1 MVADSSSLTWGG
13 THNDDVAVVVHTERE
28 GATGSAESE
37 IQVVTTSQAPMM
49 SEIQELTIE
58 GHPLQ
63 YEVQKVFVSSGSEIH
78 SDSTFQLS
86 YNARTT
92 TSIPHDA
99 TAAQVRAAIQGVAG
113 TGDVKVTRH
122 RTGTRGY
129 KWMITFLTTPHAG
142 RPTMSMS
149 ASLYDVGTG
158 GSTTTFTGVNGVVDE
173 TAGTR
178 EITGTFTISFGNV
191 TTKRL
196 PHDASARDVLDEL
209 VYAGV
214 DDDVEVSVED
224 LKDNKR
230 SMQGRR
236 WAVTFNGLV
245 GNQPLMRLDTK
256 NISSSTTSYVNT
268 TRRGTTP
275 LNGSFWLMYG
285 SSRSSVPH
293 NASVKEMQS
302 ALSSISNGRWGTP
315 VLIDRTHLSE
325 DNGEAYEWR
334 LTFPTKAGNIGEL
347 NVRGDTLR
355 GSDAAVSVATELNG
369 TYTPLGGSFYLNS

>member
-1 MVADSSSLTWGG
+1 MHQPSHENVQSVQEVRVQAAQIVHEIQVVELYTPPVHPYEQGNPYSSGSRHPDQDPRHFNETTRNRSMLGGGFKLELEGYSTKMMNASESPEGLIKALEALPPSGGAGSITCNRTKFSEIVWVDGTQRRVTAWAVTFKSRGGDVQPMVADSSSLTWGG

-158 GSTTTFTGVNGVVDE
+158 GSRQPHSPGS
-173 TAGTR
+173 TA
-178 EITGTFTISFGNV
+178 
-191 TTKRL
+191 
-196 PHDASARDVLDEL
+196 
-209 VYAGV
+209 
-214 DDDVEVSVED
+214 
-224 LKDNKR
+224 
-230 SMQGRR
+230 
-236 WAVTFNGLV
+236 
-245 GNQPLMRLDTK
+245 
-256 NISSSTTSYVNT
+256 SST
-268 TRRGTTP
+268 RRLEP
-275 LNGSFWLMYG
+275 EKSLAHLR
-285 SSRSSVPH
+285 SRL
-293 NASVKEMQS
+293 EM
-302 ALSSISNGRWGTP
+302 
-315 VLIDRTHLSE
+315 
-325 DNGEAYEWR
+325 
-334 LTFPTKAGNIGEL
+334 
-347 NVRGDTLR
+347 
-355 GSDAAVSVATELNG
+355 
-369 TYTPLGGSFYLNS
+369 